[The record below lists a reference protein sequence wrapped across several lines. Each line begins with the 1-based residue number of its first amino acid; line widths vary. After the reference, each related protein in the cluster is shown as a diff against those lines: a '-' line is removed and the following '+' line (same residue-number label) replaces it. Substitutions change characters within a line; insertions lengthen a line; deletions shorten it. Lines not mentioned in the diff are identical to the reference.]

1 MTATQG
7 DLASLSRYIFRA
19 PSWYSSA
26 GLALVLGAMTGV
38 AAFDSA
44 FVLEDAWQG
53 VFFVG
58 LPTVAA
64 GLLTPYVDGALGGR
78 LTADRSSLLALTC
91 ELLVI
96 ALLVGAGS
104 LAILFGLGQ
113 EFVFNALLIALAAIF
128 GVRLLVVAAVS
139 RHSLPVSAIPAS
151 IQTAAAAILL
161 FVYSGT
167 VTYLEVGGRFTN
179 DVLARSEKAPAELAQ
194 AVVPLDFVLLGLMC
208 LLHGLAVAGFLLVID
223 IPWRRGLGVS
233 VLDFIQGF
241 VGHLAEGSR
250 ELEDFFE
257 EIGEEALVPVTVLS
271 ARRPGG
277 TEKARFVLPMIHPG
291 PMGDIGGGNLP
302 VRIAEQADGLGF
314 PPHATAGHDFNL
326 VTEREVD
333 TVCDAAG
340 RAAATIEYADT
351 ASKSTRLREG
361 EATLTGQAFGDDALA
376 VSTFSP
382 QFTDDVAY
390 SVGLSATAEAR
401 RGGLEDVL
409 LVDAHNC
416 NNGLTG
422 EDLGHVVPGSKR
434 SFDLIHGAERLGKRL
449 GDADQHPV
457 ELGIAWD
464 RTPWD
469 AQMGIGPLGIRVAVI
484 DVAGQ
489 TTAYVLVD
497 GNNMEPGLRDRI
509 VDEVDGVDVLEVMTS
524 DTHIVNTVEAE
535 NQVGQNLPADEL
547 VALVDDLVARAVED
561 CEPVEVGM
569 ASETAEVTV
578 FGNDRTETLASTA
591 NAMVSM
597 GGAFALVVIVAVL
610 SMSVLIFLVASAAP

>member
-26 GLALVLGAMTGV
+26 GLALVLGALTGI

-64 GLLTPYVDGALGGR
+64 GLVTPYVDGALGGR

-104 LAILFGLGQ
+104 VTILFGLGQ
-113 EFVFNALLIALAAIF
+113 AFVFNALLIALAAIF
-128 GVRLLVVAAVS
+128 GVRLLIVAAVS

-151 IQTAAAAILL
+151 IQTVAAAGLL

-167 VTYLEVGGRFTN
+167 VEYLHLGGHLTSE
-179 DVLARSEKAPAELAQ
+179 VLARPEKAPAELAQ
-194 AVVPLDFVLLGLMC
+194 AIVPLDFVLLGVMC
-208 LLHGLAVAGFLLVID
+208 LLHGLAVAGFLVVID

-250 ELEDFFE
+250 ELESFFE
-257 EIGEEALVPVTVLS
+257 EIGEDALVPVTVLS
-271 ARRPGG
+271 ARRPDGG
-277 TEKARFVLPMIHPG
+277 EKARFVLPMIHPG

-333 TVCDAAG
+333 TVCAAVDQ
-340 RAAATIEYADT
+340 AASAIEYGDT
-351 ASKSTRLREG
+351 ASKSTRLTEG
-361 EATLTGQAFGDDALA
+361 DATVTGQAFGEDVLA
-376 VSTFSP
+376 VSTFAP
-382 QFTDDVAY
+382 GFADDVAY
-390 SVGLSATAEAR
+390 SVGLSARSETR
-401 RGGLEDVL
+401 CGGVGDVL
-409 LVDAHNC
+409 LVDAHNS

-422 EDLGHVVPGSKR
+422 EDLGHVVPGSER
-434 SFDLIHGAERLGKRL
+434 SFDLIDGAGRLGERL
-449 GDADQHPV
+449 GDAAQHPV

-469 AQMGIGPLGIRVAVI
+469 AQMGIGPLGIRVAVFA
-484 DVAGQ
+484 VGGQ

-509 VDEVDGVDVLEVMTS
+509 VETVDAVDRLEVMTS

-547 VALVDDLVARAVED
+547 VALVDDLVVRAVAD

-569 ASETAEVTV
+569 ASEKAEVTV

-597 GGAFALVVIVAVL
+597 GGAFAIVVMVAVL
-610 SMSVLIFLVASAAP
+610 AMSVLIFLVASAAP